1 MNENESVKLNESE
14 QTDSSK
20 GIGKLIHLMESAQ
33 IDSFKGTNTNQSLKL
48 IKLYLWVY
56 LIVVSVCSA
65 VKLHMQTTL
74 Y

>member
-1 MNENESVKLNESE
+1 MNQNKPIQVKESE
-14 QTDSSK
+14 QTDSLK
-20 GIGKLIHLMESAQ
+20 WNQHKLIHLKEPTQ
-33 IDSFKGTNTNQSLKL
+33 TQSLKL